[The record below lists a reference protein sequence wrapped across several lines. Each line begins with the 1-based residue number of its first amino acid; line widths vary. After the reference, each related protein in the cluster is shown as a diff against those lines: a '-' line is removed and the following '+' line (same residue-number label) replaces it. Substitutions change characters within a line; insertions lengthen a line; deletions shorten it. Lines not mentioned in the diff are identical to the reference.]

1 MRWRG
6 CAMETSCSPASGWVS
21 AGSRT
26 DVQWLARMSPAS
38 RTAGETITT
47 KTLSSRELDQ
57 DVRGAKRAADDGPVF
72 ITDRGRPT
80 HVLLSIDA
88 YQRLLGGHRTI
99 GELLAL
105 PGSEDVDFEAPHAS
119 GLFGIAD
126 LA

>member
-1 MRWRG
+1 M
-6 CAMETSCSPASGWVS
+6 
-21 AGSRT
+21 
-26 DVQWLARMSPAS
+26 
-38 RTAGETITT
+38 TT

-57 DVRGAKRAADDGPVF
+57 DVRGAKRAADEGWVF